1 MYQIGEF
8 IVYGNN
14 GVCEVI
20 DIGPINIGGV
30 NKDTKYYTLKPIYE
44 SGNIFV
50 PVDTPVFIRNVSTY
64 DEVQELIKS
73 IPEINQI
80 EYDEKNARLLQSHY
94 TKLLESRDCKSL
106 LTILAITENKK
117 SIAIKAG
124 KKFGQ
129 IDDKFMKIARGL
141 IDDEFSVA
149 LGISKEDVE
158 DYIKEKIET
167 M

>member
-30 NKDTKYYTLKPIYE
+30 NKNTKYYTLKPIYE

-50 PVDTPVFIRNVSTY
+50 PVDTPVFIRSVSTY
-64 DEVQELIKS
+64 DEVQDLIKS
-73 IPEINQI
+73 IPSINEI
-80 EYDEKNARLLQSHY
+80 EYDEKNVRLLQSHY
-94 TKLLESRDCKSL
+94 MKLLEARDCKSL

-117 SIAIKAG
+117 SIAVKSG
-124 KKFGQ
+124 RKFGQ

-141 IDDEFSVA
+141 IDDEFSVV
-149 LGISKEDVE
+149 LGIQKEDVE
-158 DYIKEKIET
+158 EYIKEKIEGL
-167 M
+167 